1 MFDAY
6 KNRKKKQ
13 EGSNEEE
20 SQELN
25 SIGVDFNNNENEEVN
40 NEGESHNVADTR
52 SSSSAQKGFFV
63 ICCLGLVVLLGFM
76 FFKSKVKSEAQEN
89 VRTAA
94 EVSKKD
100 ELPKFELP
108 PDEVASAPAP
118 VEASAPALLLDD
130 TPASAPEAPIFE
142 TQPIAEQP
150 AAPTPH
156 EIRLRSALMVSDN
169 DGGAKGGIQ
178 NVSGSSNDDVGAQP
192 AALGSNDMDGGNGNG
207 GGGSRN
213 ALADSLNPTATP
225 SATANRFAN
234 RNLLLA
240 KGTVIQCS
248 LKTRIETQVAGMVA
262 CTTLRDVYSDN
273 KKVLLLERGS
283 TVEGEYQSAAEMGAT
298 RIFVLWT
305 RVRTPQGIVVNL
317 DSPATDTL
325 GGAGLGGYVK
335 HHFWRRFGNALMFSL
350 IQDSVATGFKRFERS
365 KTAQTIVYGNSEDTT
380 NDIVQEIIKSTA
392 NIPPTI
398 YKNQGDNAAVYV
410 ARDIDFS
417 KVYSLKPI
425 ATHEVNFYNGGILQ

>member
-1 MFDAY
+1 M
-6 KNRKKKQ
+6 
-13 EGSNEEE
+13 
-20 SQELN
+20 
-25 SIGVDFNNNENEEVN
+25 
-40 NEGESHNVADTR
+40 
-52 SSSSAQKGFFV
+52 
-63 ICCLGLVVLLGFM
+63 
-76 FFKSKVKSEAQEN
+76 
-89 VRTAA
+89 
-94 EVSKKD
+94 
-100 ELPKFELP
+100 PKFELP

-118 VEASAPALLLDD
+118 VEASAPALVLDD
-130 TPASAPEAPIFE
+130 TPASSPEAPTFE
-142 TQPIAEQP
+142 TQQMAEQP
-150 AAPTPH
+150 AAPTPY

-192 AALGSNDMDGGNGNG
+192 AALGSNDMDGGNNG